1 MIPIMIKIQRAPPEL
16 SDPKSKVSHD
26 LYNFKGTQA
35 FGEFAF
41 TPRCPCCG
49 KRIKY

>member
-1 MIPIMIKIQRAPPEL
+1 MIKIQRAPPEL
-16 SDPKSKVSHD
+16 SDPKSKVSHA
-26 LYNFKGTQA
+26 LYNLKGTQA

-41 TPRCPCCG
+41 PRCPFGG